1 MTCIFLIACVLVSF
15 AAAQEDLY
23 EQHPEY
29 PSGLNDFNYQNSYN
43 YRWMTIKYVG
53 IRFPDSVIV
62 TEENG
67 SNYYGCVG
75 VPVSKKHVLIARSC
89 RIDLSK
95 SLVAVAA
102 GAVDWDQENS
112 YRRVEK
118 VDKVGDYL
126 AVVTLQNKITENIQ
140 IFTLPS
146 SNIQIHD
153 VYESFGWSSMCPGV
167 MGKNRKGTFDKLISI
182 VDQAKCGTIDPTLAC
197 AQDSSRKIGKSSP
210 IVNGR
215 IIVGFTEFECSSKG
229 GAIKVFPFVNHINN
243 IIKNN

>member
-1 MTCIFLIACVLVSF
+1 MSVKFLIVCVLVSF
-15 AAAQEDLY
+15 AAAQDDLY
-23 EQHPEY
+23 EQHAEY
-29 PSGLNDFNYQNSYN
+29 PSGINDFNYRDTYN

-53 IRFPDSVIV
+53 MRFPDSVIV
-62 TEENG
+62 SEENG

-89 RIDLSK
+89 RIGLNK
-95 SLVAVAA
+95 RLVAVAA

-118 VDKVGDYL
+118 VDNVGDNL
-126 AVVTLQNKITENIQ
+126 AVVTLQNEITENIQ

-146 SNIQIHD
+146 SNIQTND

-167 MGKNRKGTFDKLISI
+167 MGKNRKGTFDRLISI
-182 VDQAKCGTIDPTLAC
+182 IDQEKCRTIDQTLAC
-197 AQDSSRKIGKSSP
+197 GQDSSRKVGKSSP

-215 IIVGFTEFECSSKG
+215 IIVGFTKFECSARG
-229 GAIKVFPFVNHINN
+229 GVIKVFPFVNQINN
-243 IIKNN
+243 IIENN